1 MLIVSNANM
10 LTALVNPHMKI
21 LHFPLAIAAAV
32 LFVGC
37 AGKADENTPL
47 RVLSLGEP
55 VTTNPLG
62 LDHCKPAESADVLK
76 SLHRID
82 DKFYYMDYTIDLQLD
97 SLIDKD
103 LRNME
108 DFNLA
113 LHSILFNEPEKEDF
127 GDINALSC
135 SGFACKNPSGQTLF
149 GRNFDGGAGPLLL
162 TFNTA
167 NGYRFVASTNPI
179 YNSMKMY
186 FDPEKGGDGVLN
198 NGKAPLYGLLRQ
210 PFATVDGMNEYGLC
224 FGAFQLPT
232 FGGLDKKFE
241 PNPDKLQQETGKKAL
256 GIMLMHSCLLGKC
269 KTIREAEEFLRAHD
283 MVNPLPL
290 NVHWLMADATGDWAI
305 FEYWKNELYVY
316 RDKELY
322 DLANHKRGQHN
333 IQWEWY
339 SIENYYRHPEPYLS
353 FPVNQAENPANWQQQ
368 MTNKRRVE
376 HMMNFYHPIM
386 TEMEALECLQEG
398 HFGIEELGGVTDWSM
413 VFNPAE
419 RTILFNMRNDMST
432 IYTLDLK
439 KDLGW

>member
-1 MLIVSNANM
+1 
-10 LTALVNPHMKI
+10 MKI
-21 LHFPLAIAAAV
+21 SRFSFAIAAAV
-32 LFVGC
+32 LFVSC
-37 AGKADENTPL
+37 AGKSDENTPL

-55 VTTNPLG
+55 VTNPVG
-62 LDHCKPAESADVLK
+62 IEHCKPAESADVLA
-76 SLHRID
+76 SLRRID
-82 DKFYYMDYTIDLQLD
+82 DKFYYMDYTIDLKLD
-97 SLIDKD
+97 SLIDMD
-103 LRNME
+103 LRSVE
-108 DFNLA
+108 DANLA
-113 LHSILFNEPEKEDF
+113 IHSVLFNEPEKEDF

-135 SGFACKNPSGQTLF
+135 SGFVCKNPGGQTLF
-149 GRNFDGGAGPLLL
+149 GRNFDGGAGPLLM

-186 FDPEKGGDGVLN
+186 FDPEKGGDGMLN
-198 NGKAPLYGLLRQ
+198 NGKTPLYGLLRQ
-210 PFATVDGMNEYGLC
+210 PFATTDGMNEYGLC

-232 FGGLDKKFE
+232 FGGLDPKFE

-256 GIMLMHSCLLGKC
+256 GIMLMHSCILGKC

-290 NVHWLMADATGDWAI
+290 NVHWMMADAIGDWAI

-316 RDKELY
+316 RAKELY
-322 DLANHKRGQHN
+322 DLSNHMRGQQH
-333 IQWEWY
+333 IQWEWF

-368 MTNKRRVE
+368 MTNKLRVE
-376 HMMNFYHPIM
+376 HMMNFYHPVM

-398 HFGIEELGGVTDWSM
+398 HFGIEEFGGITDWSM

-419 RTILFNMRNDMST
+419 RTILFNMRDDMSK

>member
-1 MLIVSNANM
+1 
-10 LTALVNPHMKI
+10 MK
-21 LHFPLAIAAAV
+21 LFHLPLAIAATI
-32 LFVGC
+32 LFASC
-37 AGKADENTPL
+37 CGKADGNTPL
-47 RVLSLGEP
+47 SVLSLGEP
-55 VTTNPLG
+55 ITMNPLG
-62 LDHCKPAESADVLK
+62 LDHCKPAESADVLA
-76 SLHRID
+76 SLRRID

-103 LRNME
+103 LRSIE

-135 SGFACKNPSGQTLF
+135 SGFVCKNPAGQTLF
-149 GRNFDGGAGPLLL
+149 GRNFDGGAGPLLM

-179 YNSMKMY
+179 YNSFKMY
-186 FDPEKGGDGVLN
+186 YDPEKGGDGVLN
-198 NGKAPLYGLLRQ
+198 NGKTPLYGLLRQ
-210 PFATVDGMNEYGLC
+210 PFATTDGMNEYGLC

-232 FGGLDKKFE
+232 FGGLDPKFE

-256 GIMLMHSCLLGKC
+256 GIMLMHSCILGKC
-269 KTIREAEEFLRAHD
+269 KTIKEAEEFLRAHD

-290 NVHWLMADATGDWAI
+290 NVHWMMADATGDWAI

-316 RDKELY
+316 RAKELY
-322 DLANHKRGQHN
+322 DLSNHKRGQQH
-333 IQWEWY
+333 IQWEWF

-368 MTNKRRVE
+368 MTNKLRVE
-376 HMMNFYHPIM
+376 HMMNFYHPVM

-398 HFGIEELGGVTDWSM
+398 HFGIEEFGGITDWSM

-419 RTILFNMRNDMST
+419 RTILFNMRDDMSK

>member
-1 MLIVSNANM
+1 
-10 LTALVNPHMKI
+10 MK
-21 LHFPLAIAAAV
+21 LFHLPLAIAAAV
-32 LFVGC
+32 LLASC
-37 AGKADENTPL
+37 CGKADGNTPL

-55 VTTNPLG
+55 ITMNPLG
-62 LDHCKPAESADVLK
+62 LDHCKPAESADVLA
-76 SLHRID
+76 SLRRID

-103 LRNME
+103 LRSIE

-135 SGFACKNPSGQTLF
+135 SGFVCKNPAGQTLF
-149 GRNFDGGAGPLLL
+149 GRNFDGGAGPLLM

-179 YNSMKMY
+179 YNSFKMY
-186 FDPEKGGDGVLN
+186 YDPEKGGDGVLN
-198 NGKAPLYGLLRQ
+198 NGKTPLYGLLRQ
-210 PFATVDGMNEYGLC
+210 PFATTDGMNEYGLC

-232 FGGLDKKFE
+232 FGGLDPKFE

-256 GIMLMHSCLLGKC
+256 GIMLMHSCILGKC
-269 KTIREAEEFLRAHD
+269 KTIKEAEEFLRAHD

-290 NVHWLMADATGDWAI
+290 NVHWMMADATGDWAI

-316 RDKELY
+316 RAKELY
-322 DLANHKRGQHN
+322 DLSNHKRGQQH
-333 IQWEWY
+333 IQWEWF

-353 FPVNQAENPANWQQQ
+353 FPVNQAENTANWQQQ
-368 MTNKRRVE
+368 MTNKLRVE
-376 HMMNFYHPIM
+376 HMMNFYHPVM

-398 HFGIEELGGVTDWSM
+398 HFGIEEFGGITDWSM

-419 RTILFNMRNDMST
+419 RTILFNMRDDMSK

>member
-1 MLIVSNANM
+1 
-10 LTALVNPHMKI
+10 MK
-21 LHFPLAIAAAV
+21 LFHLPLAIAAAV
-32 LFVGC
+32 LLASC
-37 AGKADENTPL
+37 CGKTDGNTPL

-55 VTTNPLG
+55 ITMNPLG
-62 LDHCKPAESADVLK
+62 LDHCKPAESADVLA
-76 SLHRID
+76 SLRRID

-103 LRNME
+103 LRSIE

-127 GDINALSC
+127 GDVNALSC
-135 SGFACKNPSGQTLF
+135 SGFVCKTPAGQTLF
-149 GRNFDGGAGPLLL
+149 GRNFDGGAGPLLM

-179 YNSMKMY
+179 YNSFNMY
-186 FDPEKGGDGVLN
+186 YDPEKGGDGVLN
-198 NGKAPLYGLLRQ
+198 NGKTPLYGLLRQ
-210 PFATVDGMNEYGLC
+210 PFATTDGMNEYGLC

-232 FGGLDKKFE
+232 FGGLDPKFE

-256 GIMLMHSCLLGKC
+256 GIMLMHSCILGKC
-269 KTIREAEEFLRAHD
+269 KTIKEAEEFLRAHD

-290 NVHWLMADATGDWAI
+290 NVHWMMADATGDWAI

-316 RDKELY
+316 RAKELY
-322 DLANHKRGQHN
+322 DLSNHKRGQQH
-333 IQWEWY
+333 IQWEWF

-368 MTNKRRVE
+368 MTNKLRVE
-376 HMMNFYHPIM
+376 HMMNFYHPVM

-398 HFGIEELGGVTDWSM
+398 HFGIEEFGGITDWSM

-419 RTILFNMRNDMST
+419 RTILFNMRDDMSK

>member
-1 MLIVSNANM
+1 
-10 LTALVNPHMKI
+10 MKVFH
-21 LHFPLAIAAAV
+21 LPFAIAAALLIV
-32 LFVGC
+32 SCVANSDGN
-37 AGKADENTPL
+37 APL
-47 RVLSLGEP
+47 HVLSLGEP
-55 VTTNPLG
+55 ITANPLG
-62 LDHCKPAESADVLK
+62 LEHCKPAESADVLT

-97 SLIDKD
+97 SLIEMD
-103 LRNME
+103 LRSQE

-113 LHSILFNEPEKEDF
+113 IHSILFNEPEKEDF

-135 SGFACKNPSGQTLF
+135 SGFVCKNPGGQTLF

-179 YNSMKMY
+179 YNSFKMY
-186 FDPEKGGDGVLN
+186 YDPEKGGDGVLN
-198 NGKAPLYGLLRQ
+198 NGKTLLYGLLRQ
-210 PFATVDGMNEYGLC
+210 PFATTDGMNEYGLC

-232 FGGLDKKFE
+232 FGGLDKKYE
-241 PNPDKLQQETGKKAL
+241 PNPDRLQQETGKKA
-256 GIMLMHSCLLGKC
+256 INPMFMHSYILGKC
-269 KTIREAEEFLRAHD
+269 KTIKEVEEFLRAHD
-283 MVNPLPL
+283 MVTNAQPL
-290 NVHWLMADATGDWAI
+290 NIHWMMADATGDWAI

-316 RDKELY
+316 REKELF
-322 DLANHKRGQHN
+322 DLSYKKRGQQH
-333 IQWEWY
+333 IQWEWW
-339 SIENYYRHPEPYLS
+339 SIENYYRHQEPYLA
-353 FPVNQAENPANWQQQ
+353 FPANQAENPANWQQQ
-368 MTNKRRVE
+368 MTNKLRVE

-419 RTILFNMRNDMST
+419 RTIIFNMRDDMTT

-439 KDLGW
+439 KDLDW